1 MSILDEIFAHKRAEL
16 ASSKQS
22 LPEAEL
28 ERRSMATPV
37 PSNFVA
43 ALRDPARTPPRL
55 IAEVKKR
62 SPSKSLLRPNFDP
75 HQLAQAYVA
84 NGATAISV
92 LTDSHYFGGS
102 LRHLKQI
109 AQLDTRLPL
118 LRKDFI
124 FDRYQLL
131 EARAHGASAALLITA
146 MLAPADLQQLIQASH
161 ELDLTP
167 LVEVHTRKEL
177 EIALDAGATLVGIN
191 NRNLHTFQTSLAVT
205 EALCSHVPNGVT
217 LVAESG
223 IRTME
228 DVALLA
234 EFGVAAMLIG
244 EAIVTADDVAAKVRL
259 FSQRE
264 ITPA

>member
-1 MSILDEIFAHKRAEL
+1 VSILDEIFAHKRAEL
-16 ASSKQS
+16 ASSKKS
-22 LPEAEL
+22 LLEAEL
-28 ERRSMATPV
+28 ERHAMATPV

-43 ALRDPARTPPRL
+43 ALQDPVRPAPRL

-62 SPSKSLLRPNFDP
+62 SPSKGLLHPNFDP
-75 HQLAQAYVA
+75 RQLAQAYVA

-109 AQLDTRLPL
+109 TQLESELPL

-146 MLAPADLQQLIQASH
+146 MLAPADLQQLIRAAH
-161 ELDLTP
+161 DLDLTP

-177 EIALDAGATLVGIN
+177 KIALDAGATLIGIN
-191 NRNLHTFQTSLAVT
+191 NRDLHTFQTSLAVT
-205 EALCSHVPNGVT
+205 AALRSHVPHGVT

-234 EFGVAAMLIG
+234 ELGVAAMLIG
-244 EAIVTADDVAAKVRL
+244 EAIVTAEDVAAKVRL
-259 FSQRE
+259 FSQKE
-264 ITPA
+264 ISPA